1 MAPLFLFHL
10 HSSLKL
16 VSFIMR
22 HLNPTDRV
30 IILYLFC
37 LSIHCLIRATFI
49 TDAWYHLLF
58 NVIACLTVIILA
70 QVHHQKPFSV
80 YGRLHILYPVLFYLL
95 LYVQA
100 TMLRNALIPF
110 DLDQKVMAWD
120 LAIFGKEWYLTLP
133 VSMNLFWLEFFHGAY
148 FMYYVSVILFAS
160 LAYKTQQPLVELYMF
175 TLTTTAIIHEWFII
189 LFPSSGPV
197 LFRDWII
204 PHGIVFIP
212 LMNFIYSYD
221 QGGGSF
227 PSLHC
232 AAAVVVT
239 TFGARLFP
247 QCRIPLLLFL
257 IAVLLSTVICAFHY
271 PIDTLVGTITGL
283 ICLQF
288 IPKLYLATGLNN
300 EL

>member
-1 MAPLFLFHL
+1 
-10 HSSLKL
+10 
-16 VSFIMR
+16 MR
-22 HLNPTDRV
+22 LLNHTDRV

-37 LSIHCLIRATFI
+37 LSIHCLLRAIFI
-49 TDAWYHLLF
+49 SDVWYHFLF
-58 NVIACLTVIILA
+58 NVIACLTVIVLA
-70 QVHHQKPFSV
+70 HIHHKKPDSR

-95 LYVQA
+95 FYVQA

-148 FMYYVSVILFAS
+148 FMYYVSVVLFAS
-160 LAYKTQQPLVELYMF
+160 QAYKAQRPLVELYMF
-175 TLTTTAIIHEWFII
+175 TLITTAIIHQWFII

-204 PHGIVFIP
+204 PQGVVFIP
-212 LMNFIYSYD
+212 IMNFIYSFD

-247 QCRIPLLLFL
+247 KWRIPLFLFL

-271 PIDTLVGTITGL
+271 PIDTLIGTITGL
-283 ICLQF
+283 LCVQF
-288 IPKLYLATGLNN
+288 VPKLYHATGINN
-300 EL
+300 ET